1 MRKILVVLLSM
12 ASVSLAADS
21 HAQFLAEI
29 ASIPAIDNHAHP
41 VCPPATVPGDRD
53 FDALPVDSLEP
64 ESDPVMA
71 RPGNPE
77 LAMAWKALFN
87 AGATDLQQKRA
98 AVQKARGA
106 TYSVWVLDQAKVQVM
121 LANRVSMCEGI
132 AKPRFAWVPYADA
145 LLFPLD
151 NSKLAGDNPD
161 RKVYVPLEQKV
172 LRRYL
177 AQRGM
182 QSAPAKLKEYLEQ
195 VVTPT
200 LEEQR
205 RGGAVAEKFEIAYLR
220 KFDFGDPA
228 RSEAERVYTEGQTD
242 GAPSQADYKILQ
254 DYLFRYI
261 VLECGRLGMAV
272 HLHTMAGAGGYFDV
286 AGVNPLLLE
295 PVLNDPT
302 MRKTKFVFVHG
313 GWPYTRE
320 IGALLEKPNVYLDF
334 SSQSLSI
341 PPATLAVT
349 LREWMERN
357 PEKVLYGTDA
367 YPQSETMGWEEA
379 LWMANRNGREA
390 LALALE
396 AMERDNQVTHEQ
408 ALKIAHQVLH
418 DNAAGM
424 YGL

>member
-1 MRKILVVLLSM
+1 MQIRNTLILLLIVSSA
-12 ASVSLAADS
+12 AS
-21 HAQFLAEI
+21 AQFLTEI

-41 VCPPATVPGDRD
+41 VCPPSTVPGDRD

-64 ESDPVMA
+64 ESDPAMM
-71 RPGNPE
+71 RPGNPM

-87 AGATDLQQKRA
+87 AGPTDLQQKRE
-98 AVQKARGA
+98 AVQKAQGA
-106 TYSVWVLDQAKVQVM
+106 NYSLWVLEKAKVQIM
-121 LANRVSMCEGI
+121 LANRVSMCDGI

-177 AQRGM
+177 VQRGM
-182 QSAPAKLKEYLEQ
+182 QSEPATLKEYLEK

-205 RGGAVAEKFEIAYLR
+205 KGGAVAEKFEIAYLR

-228 RSEAERVYTEGQTD
+228 RSEAERVYAEGQTN
-242 GAPSQADYKILQ
+242 GAPSQSDYKILQ

-261 VLECGRLGMAV
+261 AAECGRLGMAV

-295 PVLNDPT
+295 PVLNDPA

-367 YPQSETMGWEEA
+367 YPQSETMGWEET

-396 AMERDNQVTHEQ
+396 AMERDHEVTHEQ

>member
-1 MRKILVVLLSM
+1 
-12 ASVSLAADS
+12 
-21 HAQFLAEI
+21 
-29 ASIPAIDNHAHP
+29 
-41 VCPPATVPGDRD
+41 
-53 FDALPVDSLEP
+53 
-64 ESDPVMA
+64 
-71 RPGNPE
+71 
-77 LAMAWKALFN
+77 LFN
-87 AGATDLQQKRA
+87 AGAADLHLKQE
-98 AVQKARGA
+98 AVQKAQGA
-106 TYSVWVLDQAKVQVM
+106 KYSVWVLDQAKVQVM
-121 LANRVSMCEGI
+121 LANRVSICEGI

-161 RKVYVPLEQKV
+161 RRVYVPLEQKV

-177 AQRGM
+177 NQRGL
-182 QSAPAKLKEYLEQ
+182 QSAPRTLKEYLEQ

-200 LEEQR
+200 LEDQR
-205 RGGAVAEKFEIAYLR
+205 KDGAVAEKFEIAYLR
-220 KFDFGDPA
+220 KFDFGDPP
-228 RSEAERVYTEGQTD
+228 RSEAERVYAEGQTH

-261 VLECGRLGMAV
+261 ALECGRLGMAV

-295 PVLNDPT
+295 PVLNDPA

-396 AMERDNQVTHEQ
+396 AMERDREVTHEQ